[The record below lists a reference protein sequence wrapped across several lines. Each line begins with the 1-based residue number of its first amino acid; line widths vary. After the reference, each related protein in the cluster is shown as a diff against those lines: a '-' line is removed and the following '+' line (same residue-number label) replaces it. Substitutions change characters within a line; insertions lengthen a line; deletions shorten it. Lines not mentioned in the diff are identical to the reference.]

1 MLAKKAENDYNED
14 QVKEK
19 QEKLR
24 EIKDQK
30 GIIGYIF
37 RGSKSASIDV
47 NDPRKII
54 DYANLSTT
62 TFDESANMTKT
73 LQLGEVES
81 IVVESGKTKLLSM
94 NVYNHYLSIFMEKSV
109 DHNKIYKNLK

>member
-1 MLAKKAENDYNED
+1 MLAKKAENDYNENEI
-14 QVKEK
+14 KEM

-24 EIKDQK
+24 EIKHKK

-37 RGSKSASIDV
+37 RGSKSASIDL
-47 NDPRKII
+47 NDPRRII

-62 TFDESANMTKT
+62 IFDESANMTKT

-81 IVVESGKTKLLSM
+81 IVVENDKTKLLSA